1 MDINKMHNEILG
13 NKVVEALKEN
23 YFDAVYFEDSM
34 QAKQYILDNLKQGTK
49 VAFGGSMTIKSMGIK
64 EEAAKKKC
72 VVFDHGE
79 ASLTPE
85 EKLKVMRQ
93 ELISDVF
100 LCSSNAVTLQGEL
113 VNIDGAGNRVAAMT
127 FGPEKVIIVVGI
139 NKIVMDEDEAFKRL
153 KQIACPKNSIRLEK
167 SNPCTKTGVCVD
179 CKSQNRICRV
189 YSVIKRRPSHS
200 NITIIVV
207 GENLGY

>member
-23 YFDAVYFEDSM
+23 YFDAIYFEDSL
-34 QAKQYILDNLKQGTK
+34 QAKQYILDNLKQGMK

-72 VVFDHGE
+72 VILDHGE
-79 ASLTPE
+79 ASLTPQ
-85 EKLKVMRQ
+85 EKLQVMRQ

-100 LCSSNAVTLQGEL
+100 LCSSNAITLQGEL

-127 FGPEKVIIVVGI
+127 FGPEKVIIVAGI
-139 NKIVMDEDEAFKRL
+139 NKIVMDEDEAFKRI
-153 KQIACPKNSIRLEK
+153 KRIACPKNNIRLEK
-167 SNPCTKTGVCVD
+167 PNPCTKAGVCVD
-179 CKSQNRICRV
+179 CKSQSRICRV
-189 YSVIKRRPSHS
+189 YSVIKRRPSRS
-200 NITIIVV
+200 NMTIIVV